1 MTWVVSAKSLGKF
14 NARMNAKRETA
25 QVGPRRSLQAPPISL
40 IQNSGSLRRL
50 RCSSVI
56 QRTSQIESEPP
67 TVAQRLIPFRAHLP
81 TNRRGATVASRLR
94 RRAADR
100 LSRTV
105 EELDG
110 TPAGARGRHRHGRA
124 APRPAYR
131 CFIAVARC
139 ASGPCN
145 MLLS

>member
-1 MTWVVSAKSLGKF
+1 MHPALERMQRGKRRNLATALAADPVNFTGSELGKF
-14 NARMNAKRETA
+14 ATTEM
-25 QVGPRRSLQAPPISL
+25 QQ
-40 IQNSGSLRRL
+40 
-50 RCSSVI
+50 CD

-81 TNRRGATVASRLR
+81 TNRCGATVASRLR

-100 LSRTV
+100 LSRT
-105 EELDG
+105 ERRRRTRWD
-110 TPAGARGRHRHGRA
+110 ARRGSRASSAWSA

-131 CFIAVARC
+131 CFIAVARS